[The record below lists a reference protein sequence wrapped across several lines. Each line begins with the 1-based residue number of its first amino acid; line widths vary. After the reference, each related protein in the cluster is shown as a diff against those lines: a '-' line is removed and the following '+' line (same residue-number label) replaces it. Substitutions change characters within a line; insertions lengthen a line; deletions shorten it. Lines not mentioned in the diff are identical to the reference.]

1 MSAKVS
7 ESLRDKRFLLIVGGG
22 IAAYKCLEVIR
33 RLKELGARVRVIVT
47 RAGQEFVTPLSLATL
62 SGEKVH
68 ADLFNLTDEVEIG
81 HIRLAR
87 DTDLVVVA
95 PATANLMAR
104 IANGIADDLATTALI
119 ATDKPVL
126 IAPAMNTRMWE
137 HAATRRNLATLKADG
152 VHIVGP
158 NDGPLAEGE
167 SGMGRMAEP
176 EEILAAMAALL
187 GGAGPLRGSK
197 ILVTSGPTFEAI
209 DPVRYLANRSSGKQG
224 HAVAAALCA
233 LGADVVLVSGPVSL
247 ADPAGVKTI
256 HVESAREMLSA
267 CEAELPVDA
276 AVCAAA
282 VSDWRAAKTAN
293 QKLKKL
299 GKGGAPALSLA
310 ENPDILATLARHEK
324 SRPRLLIGFAAETE
338 KLIENARAKLKQ
350 KRCDWIVANDVSRSS
365 GVMGG
370 VMGGDRNRVHLV
382 STAGVE
388 DWPLLS
394 KEEVADR
401 LARRIADHFAAK
413 RKAAE

>member
-1 MSAKVS
+1 MS
-7 ESLRDKRFLLIVGGG
+7 ESLRDKRVLLIVGGG
-22 IAAYKCLEVIR
+22 IAAYKCLEAIR
-33 RLKELGARVRVIVT
+33 RLKELGARVRVIAT
-47 RAGQEFVTPLSLATL
+47 KAGLEFVTPLSLAAL

-68 ADLFNLTDEVEIG
+68 TDLFDLTDEVEIG

-104 IANGIADDLATTALI
+104 MANGIADDLATTALI

-187 GGAGPLRGSK
+187 GGAGPLRGRK
-197 ILVTSGPTFEAI
+197 VLVTSGPTFEAI

-224 HAVAAALCA
+224 HAVAAALAA
-233 LGADVVLVSGPVSL
+233 LGADIVLVSGPVSL

-256 HVESAREMLSA
+256 HVESAREMLST

-282 VSDWRAAKTAN
+282 VSDWRAAKTAK
-293 QKLKKL
+293 QKLKKV

-310 ENPDILATLARHEK
+310 ENPDILATLARHKK

-350 KRCDWIVANDVSRSS
+350 KRCDWVVANDVSPS
-365 GVMGG
+365 GG